1 MKELVD
7 LTTRGVNNML
17 DKLKDWAAYVPPFV
31 WYILVFILGYT
42 TGSL

>member
-7 LTTRGVNNML
+7 LMEEGVNNML
-17 DKLKDWAAYVPPFV
+17 DKLKDWAGYVPPFV
-31 WYILVFILGYT
+31 WYILVFILGFI

>member
-17 DKLKDWAAYVPPFV
+17 DKLKDWTDYVPPFV
-31 WYILVFILGYT
+31 WYILVFILGYI

>member
-17 DKLKDWAAYVPPFV
+17 DKLKDWTGYVPPFV

>member
-7 LTTRGVNNML
+7 LTVGGVNNML
-17 DKLKDWAAYVPPFV
+17 DKLKDWAGYVPPFV